1 MSAIHEGGVA
11 VKDGHHPFIPMSPEE
26 YLVVREELDR
36 ILASVFFQNSKR
48 YPAFLKYVVEQA
60 LRGNNDLKER
70 TLGVEVFGRA
80 ADYDSNADSVVRVT
94 AGEVRKRLAQFYHH
108 LEEPAGCEIELR
120 TGSYVP
126 EFYRS
131 QIVAPEIRNEYQDQP
146 VEVERRST
154 PSLPSNRIFRSSR
167 LALYG
172 CVAAVVILS
181 VSFYAWHLRSE
192 RSDVLKQFWGGVLDS
207 PGTAVVCMGDVE
219 TFQAQYPNI
228 YSASRT
234 VESNTSAGSHRHLT
248 TRMDDVLIMVKMASV
263 LEKYGKPFR
272 VTSSM
277 DTNLAD
283 LRGGPVVLIGAHN
296 NRWTLRLTKDL
307 RFYTQ
312 LDESGGHIFDRQRPQ
327 QTTWSRRMDGAQV
340 GEDYGL
346 LARYNDPT
354 TGRPLIVIAGLG
366 GNGNFALAELI
377 SSAASLKDLLK
388 DAPADWAEKNLEAV
402 VKVQVIDDKTG
413 PPQVVAIRYW

>member
-1 MSAIHEGGVA
+1 
-11 VKDGHHPFIPMSPEE
+11 
-26 YLVVREELDR
+26 LL
-36 ILASVFFQNSKR
+36 
-48 YPAFLKYVVEQA
+48 
-60 LRGNNDLKER
+60 
-70 TLGVEVFGRA
+70 
-80 ADYDSNADSVVRVT
+80 
-94 AGEVRKRLAQFYHH
+94 
-108 LEEPAGCEIELR
+108 
-120 TGSYVP
+120 
-126 EFYRS
+126 
-131 QIVAPEIRNEYQDQP
+131 
-146 VEVERRST
+146 
-154 PSLPSNRIFRSSR
+154 
-167 LALYG
+167 
-172 CVAAVVILS
+172 
-181 VSFYAWHLRSE
+181 
-192 RSDVLKQFWGGVLDS
+192 
-207 PGTAVVCMGDVE
+207 
-219 TFQAQYPNI
+219 
-228 YSASRT
+228 
-234 VESNTSAGSHRHLT
+234 
-248 TRMDDVLIMVKMASV
+248 DDVLVMVKMASV

-312 LDESGGHIFDRQRPQ
+312 LDESGGHIFDRQKPQ
-327 QTTWSRRMDGAQV
+327 QTPWSRTINAAQV

-377 SSAASLKDLLK
+377 SSPASLKGLLK